1 MVPRGNDFWLIGGFD
16 VQQVEVC
23 TEGEPGEIL
32 NCQQRDISHNFY
44 FDWPELFSVP
54 RNFCQ

>member
-1 MVPRGNDFWLIGGFD
+1 MVSRGNEFWLIGGFD

-23 TEGEPGEIL
+23 TEGEVF

-44 FDWPELFSVP
+44 FDWPEIFSVP
-54 RNFCQ
+54 SNFCQ

>member
-1 MVPRGNDFWLIGGFD
+1 MVSRGNEFWLIGGFE

-23 TEGEPGEIL
+23 TEGEVF

-44 FDWPELFSVP
+44 FDWPEIFSVP
-54 RNFCQ
+54 SNFCQ